1 MTQNVKY
8 TIRKKKELRSRKVSK
23 SKEHTKSNQIQIF
36 SNYNEWRKKIQ
47 KDIGKLN
54 QKSATIIKDIETITL
69 KFKVEKKEIM
79 VQLKVLAG

>member
-23 SKEHTKSNQIQIF
+23 SKEHTKNNQIQIF